1 MTLNNFVFNCTHYLQ
16 TMGYAKGSRC
26 APSYVSIVMANF
38 EAKHIYQY
46 IKEVS
51 LLYLRYIDDIFMIWK
66 GTKSELMTF
75 IKELNKK
82 HKTIKFEF
90 QIPPRKIAFLDTML
104 YKDKD
109 NSIQT
114 TFCRKPTDEP
124 AFSYA
129 KSEQPRSLKNSI
141 PYRQTLR
148 LKTICYN
155 NYRIQ

>member
-1 MTLNNFVFNCTHYLQ
+1 
-16 TMGYAKGSRC
+16 MGCAKGTVC
-26 APSYVSIVMANF
+26 APSYVSTFMANF

-46 IKEVS
+46 ITIHYNTS
-51 LLYLRYIDDIFMIWK
+51 IIYLRYIDYIFMIWK
-66 GTKSELMTF
+66 DTKSELMTF
-75 IKELNKK
+75 IKELNEK

-109 NSIQT
+109 YYIQT
-114 TFCRKPTDEP
+114 TLFHKPTDQP
-124 AFSYA
+124 AFLYA

-141 PYRQTLR
+141 PYSQTLR

-155 NYRIQ
+155 NYRITIRIALSLNRSF